1 MKQPIEQTICYL
13 IQTYMDLP
21 DNWGTDKNGNQIPC
35 VVIQGQNIQLYST
48 PNLQITV
55 STISNNVFATHNEFT
70 TTETGY
76 QETVYSNEK
85 RTMQVDVYSKN
96 LQALLRYNEVQ
107 LALSSTLAEE
117 LQDQYNFK
125 IATISTAQNVTGLEG
140 GSEINHYII
149 RFDVLIWH
157 EKTTVID
164 YYDTFKATYQTNNT
178 DVTNLNPMVNPNGT
192 SNS

>member
-1 MKQPIEQTICYL
+1 
-13 IQTYMDLP
+13 
-21 DNWGTDKNGNQIPC
+21 
-35 VVIQGQNIQLYST
+35 
-48 PNLQITV
+48 
-55 STISNNVFATHNEFT
+55 
-70 TTETGY
+70 
-76 QETVYSNEK
+76 
-85 RTMQVDVYSKN
+85 MQVDVYSKN

-157 EKTTVID
+157 ENTTVID